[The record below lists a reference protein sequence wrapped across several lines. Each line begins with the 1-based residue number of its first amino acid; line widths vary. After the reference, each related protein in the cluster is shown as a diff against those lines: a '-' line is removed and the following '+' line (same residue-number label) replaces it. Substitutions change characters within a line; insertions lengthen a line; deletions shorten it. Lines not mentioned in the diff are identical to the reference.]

1 MSSKTESAL
10 NDQWYEIENADEVPS
25 PALLIYPDRVEQ
37 NLRTMI
43 GWAGAERLRPH
54 VKTHKLPQIVGMKLS
69 LGITK
74 FKTSTIAES
83 EMAAAAGA
91 RDVLLALQCV
101 GPNVDRFMR
110 LQDAFPA
117 VRFSTIVDDIG
128 HARLMSLAASG
139 RETKVNLFMDLDV
152 GMHRT
157 GVLPDDRAVEL
168 YEFMTSSLTINALGF
183 HAYDGHIHDADESL
197 ARAQMEKAFESV
209 WNLKSRLEAVGCR
222 VDSVVGCGTP
232 TSSLMLKHFPGQK
245 VEVSAGTSVLWDA
258 GQPTMNPPL
267 QIQSAAVLLSRV
279 ISRPTRDTICLDLG
293 HKAVASEMQPPRV
306 VFAGLE
312 DATTLMHN
320 EEHLVLRTPNAERYE
335 VGSLLYG
342 VPTHICPTVALYN
355 EVWPVIDQR
364 AGRPWPVVGRSR
376 RITI

>member
-1 MSSKTESAL
+1 MSSQTESAIS
-10 NDQWYEIENADEVPS
+10 DQWYEIENADVVPS
-25 PALLIYPDRVEQ
+25 PALLVYPDRVER

-43 GWAGAERLRPH
+43 GWAGADRLRPH

-69 LGITK
+69 MGITK

-91 RDVLLALQCV
+91 RDVLLAQQCV

-110 LQDAFPA
+110 LQEVFPA
-117 VRFSTIVDDIG
+117 TRFSTIVDDIG
-128 HARLMSLAASG
+128 HARLMSQAASE
-139 RETKVNLFMDLDV
+139 RETKINLFMDLDV

-157 GVLPDDRAVEL
+157 GILPGDRAFEL
-168 YEFMTSSLTINALGF
+168 YELMSSSSTINAIGF

-197 ARAQMEKAFESV
+197 ARGRMENSFESLWV
-209 WNLKSRLEAVGCR
+209 LKSRLEAAGYS
-222 VDSVVGCGTP
+222 VDSIVGCGTP
-232 TSSLMLKHFPGQK
+232 TSSLMLERFPERN

-267 QIQSAAVLLSRV
+267 QVQSAAVLLSRV
-279 ISRPTRDTICLDLG
+279 ISRPSSETICLDLG

-306 VFAGLE
+306 VFLGLE
-312 DATTLMHN
+312 DATPLMHN
-320 EEHLVLRTPNAERYE
+320 EEHLVLRTPEAERFE
-335 VGSLLYG
+335 IGSLLYG

-355 EVWPVIDQR
+355 EVWPVMDRR
-364 AGRPWPVVGRSR
+364 AQRPWPVVGRSR